1 MEFLR
6 GVDIVLCTWYNIP
19 RGDIVK
25 LKRKIPFDL
34 SSIRGK
40 LFAVSCVGFLV
51 AALFNIGAETET
63 EQLICKCC
71 IGVFALLA
79 IWFDI
84 FRRSLI
90 IGITTTISA
99 LFFIVPSGYSHHV
112 IYITLFVF
120 WIWTQII
127 GIIVYSAVKGGLK
140 NDSFSITAYF
150 AAACLFA
157 RSFAIGKR
165 YGFVSGEKTFYI
177 AAAIGAALV
186 TAVFGVLIYKKR
198 IIFENDVKSK
208 KASLLAIVFI
218 LSVIVTDGSLRAVN
232 HVFDTGEPVS
242 VSATVEDKYIQ
253 SRSKGRDSHYIIT
266 QVEEGELK
274 LDVGSSTYD
283 SYEKGDN
290 INLKRYGGAFGIP
303 FYLTDNEN

>member
-1 MEFLR
+1 M
-6 GVDIVLCTWYNIP
+6 
-19 RGDIVK
+19 K

-40 LFAVSCVGFLV
+40 LFAVSCVGFLA
-51 AALFNIGAETET
+51 AALFNIGAETAT

-71 IGVFALLA
+71 IAVFALLA

-84 FRRSLI
+84 SRKSLI
-90 IGITTTISA
+90 SGIATTVSA

-120 WIWTQII
+120 WIWAQVI
-127 GIIVYSAVKGGLK
+127 GIIVYSAVKGELK
-140 NDSFSITAYF
+140 YESISLTAGF
-150 AAACLFA
+150 AALCLFA
-157 RSFAIGKR
+157 RSFAIGRR
-165 YGFVSGEKTFYI
+165 YGFVSGEGTFYI

-186 TAVFGVLIYKKR
+186 TAAFGILIYEKR
-198 IIFENDVKSK
+198 IVFKNDVKSK

-218 LSVIVTDGSLRAVN
+218 LSVVVTDGSLRAAN
-232 HVFDTGEPVS
+232 HIFDTGEPVS
-242 VSATVEDKYIQ
+242 VSATVENKYIK
-253 SRSKGRDSHYIIT
+253 SRSKGGDDHYIIT

-283 SYEKGDN
+283 SYEKGDT
-290 INLKRYGGAFGIP
+290 INLKRYDGAFGIP
-303 FYLTDNEN
+303 FYLTDGEKTE

>member
-1 MEFLR
+1 M
-6 GVDIVLCTWYNIP
+6 
-19 RGDIVK
+19 K

-84 FRRSLI
+84 SRQSII
-90 IGITTTISA
+90 IGIATTVSA

-112 IYITLFVF
+112 IYVTLFVF
-120 WIWTQII
+120 WIWAQII
-127 GIIVYSAVKGGLK
+127 GIIVYAAVKGGLK
-140 NDSFSITAYF
+140 YESISLTASF
-150 AAACLFA
+150 AAMCLLL
-157 RSFAIGKR
+157 RSFTIGER

-186 TAVFGVLIYKKR
+186 TAVFGILIYKKR
-198 IIFENDVKSK
+198 IVFQNDVKSK
-208 KASLLAIVFI
+208 KASSLAIIFI
-218 LSVIVTDGSLRAVN
+218 LLVIVTAGSLRAAN
-232 HVFDTGEPVS
+232 HVFDTSEPVS
-242 VSATVEDKYIQ
+242 VSTTVEDKYIK
-253 SRSKGRDSHYIIT
+253 SRSKGGDDHYIIM

-274 LDVGSSTYD
+274 LDVGRSTYD
-283 SYEKGDN
+283 SYEKGDT
-290 INLKRYGGAFGIP
+290 INLKRYGGAFGIS
-303 FYLTDNEN
+303 FYLPDRYETK